1 MTIPFRKMHGLG
13 NDFAIFDLRQGGEVL
28 SPARLREIGNRKRG
42 IGYDQ
47 VVFIKPGRSSADAWL
62 DMFNVD
68 GNPVEACGNAT
79 RCIARILFDETGAD
93 SAIIETVAGKLHARA
108 MPDNMIQ
115 IDMGVPRTDWQSIPL
130 SQNSDTLHLQVLPNM
145 PQATCVNVGN
155 PHAVF
160 FVDDVAKINLS
171 EVGPTIEHHALFPQ
185 RVNVEF
191 AQILSPEKIRMR
203 VWERGT
209 GITEACGTGACA
221 TMVAAASRG
230 LINRKAE
237 IILDGGSLFLEWR
250 WGDNHILMTGPASYV
265 YEGSIYN

>member
-28 SPARLREIGNRKRG
+28 PPDRLQALSSRNRG
-42 IGYDQ
+42 IGFDQ
-47 VVFIKPGRSSADAWL
+47 VIFMLPGRAGTDIYL
-62 DMFNVD
+62 DMYNAD
-68 GNPVEACGNAT
+68 GSPLEACGNAT
-79 RCIARILFDETGAD
+79 RCVARILFDETGAD
-93 SAIIETVAGKLHARA
+93 NCVIETIAGKLHART
-108 MPDNMIQ
+108 MPDHMIQ

-130 SQNSDTLHLQVLPNM
+130 SQDRDTLHLQVLPDM
-145 PQATCVNVGN
+145 PAAACVNVGN

-160 FVDDVAKINLS
+160 FVDDVTKINLS
-171 EVGPTIEHHALFPQ
+171 EIGPIIEHHNLFPQ

-191 AQILSPEKIRMR
+191 AQIISPQKIRMR

-221 TMVAAASRG
+221 TIVAAVRRN
-230 LINRKAE
+230 LDRKAE

-250 WGDNHILMTGPASYV
+250 EGDNHILMTGPAAYV
-265 YEGSIYN
+265 YEGVIAQ